1 MTTIPERIQ
10 AEAIQIAED
19 VRHRRRALGTGLNN
33 YEPTWLPIAQALLA
47 AEKRVRE
54 EAAKIAETEGVYP
67 ELNVFGGGPEW
78 YQHGKRIAA
87 AIRSTN

>member
-1 MTTIPERIQ
+1 MTTMPDRIWED
-10 AEAIQIAED
+10 ARALRNSVLWESNSSVEAIA
-19 VRHRRRALGTGLNN
+19 RC
-33 YEPTWLPIAQALLA
+33 LLA

-87 AIRSTN
+87 AIRSAN